1 MSNEMRNTAKANT
14 ALVVL
19 LVVMLG
25 VIGFLLFYNCRPQAK
40 SAIPAEGA
48 GWDTKKQLDFA
59 ETLANKGLKK
69 EALVAFDDYLK
80 IARISAIEAA
90 KLLYRMGNMYME
102 FLDYE
107 KALYYFYKAEIA
119 DPKAGFTTEL
129 DKKLVECL
137 ENLGLTTQA
146 QYELSARTVL
156 EEQPK
161 KEAQGVVYAK
171 VGSEEITQS
180 QIDEAINAM
189 PEWARESFSH
199 GEGKL
204 EFVRQYATT
213 QALFNKAKRLG
224 LEQDAEVRRSIKDI
238 TKQILVQRFLAKEL
252 KDKVTADPSDIKMF
266 YEANKDK
273 FKEEAEAKASVIKFS
288 DEKKANDAMRRLS
301 VGADFA
307 KMVQELSED
316 DVTKKAGGVI
326 EGSLEKNGNIPGMGA
341 SKEATDAIF
350 SLKEGELAGPFKID
364 NGYYIFKINSIRPE
378 VEKSFEEV
386 KEQIEY
392 EYRNKKVQEQMQIL
406 LKDIMQEEAVE
417 IYADKIIGKD
427 EVKVE
432 DKKD

>member
-1 MSNEMRNTAKANT
+1 MKNTAKAST

-25 VIGFLLFYNCRPQAK
+25 IIGVLFCFKCRPQAK
-40 SAIPAEGA
+40 QTVQAEA
-48 GWDTKKQLDFA
+48 GWDAKKQLDFA
-59 ETLANKGLKK
+59 ETLANKGLKIQ
-69 EALVAFDDYLK
+69 ALAAFDDYLK
-80 IARISAIEAA
+80 IARLSAIEAA
-90 KLLYRMGNMYME
+90 RLLYRMGNMYME
-102 FLDYE
+102 LLDYE
-107 KALYYFYKAEIA
+107 KALYYFYKAETA

-146 QYELSARTVL
+146 QYELGARTAL

-161 KEAQGVVYAK
+161 KELDGVVFAK
-171 VGSEEITQS
+171 VGNEEITQG

-189 PEWARESFSH
+189 PEWAKESFSH
-199 GEGKL
+199 GEGRL

-213 QALFNKAKRLG
+213 QALYNKAKRLG

-238 TKQILVQRFLAKEL
+238 TKQLLVQRFLAKEL
-252 KDKVTADPSDIKMF
+252 KDKVTADPSDIQMF

-273 FKEEAEAKASVIKFS
+273 FKEEADARVSVIKFS
-288 DEKKANDAMRRLS
+288 EEKKANDAMRRLS

-307 KMVQELSED
+307 KMAQELSED
-316 DVTKKAGGVI
+316 ENTKTKGGTI
-326 EGSLEKNGNIPGMGA
+326 EGSLEKNGDIPGIGA
-341 SKEATDAIF
+341 SKEALDAIF
-350 SLKEGELAGPFKID
+350 SKKDGELAGPFKIN
-364 NGYYIFKINSIRPE
+364 NGYYIFKINSIKPE
-378 VEKSFEEV
+378 VQKPFEEV

-417 IYADKIIGKD
+417 IYADKILGKD
-427 EVKVE
+427 EAK
-432 DKKD
+432 